1 MYLHKHSYSLR
12 YRPFNN
18 VKKASDWLLF
28 CSLQITDETEMAKYR
43 RRLRDWERE
52 RERQIHEF
60 TITEKDLARSS
71 ALRSKG
77 SAPGAKSE
85 SVLAINSSS
94 AHKDLY
100 SAPPKSKTYKSY
112 KVGGG
117 CVFVYNLEHDVAK
130 NKHHNNVRS
139 NNQTFLAENHC

>member
-1 MYLHKHSYSLR
+1 MYT
-12 YRPFNN
+12 NI
-18 VKKASDWLLF
+18 KKASDWLLF
-28 CSLQITDETEMAKYR
+28 SSLQITDETEMAKYR

-71 ALRSKG
+71 APRSKG

-100 SAPPKSKTYKSY
+100 SASPKSKTYKSY
-112 KVGGG
+112 KVGRG
-117 CVFVYNLEHDVAK
+117 CVFVYNLERDGARYQR
-130 NKHHNNVRS
+130 HNID
-139 NNQTFLAENHC
+139 TIM